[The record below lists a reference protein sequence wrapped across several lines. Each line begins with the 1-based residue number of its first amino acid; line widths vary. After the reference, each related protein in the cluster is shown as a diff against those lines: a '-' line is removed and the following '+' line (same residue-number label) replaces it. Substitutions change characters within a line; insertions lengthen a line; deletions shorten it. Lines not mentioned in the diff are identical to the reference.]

1 MKKMKYLLREWKLL
15 QIRLQNYKKYLTSAY
30 TRPLKNGAV
39 VFF

>member
-15 QIRLQNYKKYLTSAY
+15 QIRLQNYKKYLISAY
-30 TRPLKNGAV
+30 NRPLKNGVV